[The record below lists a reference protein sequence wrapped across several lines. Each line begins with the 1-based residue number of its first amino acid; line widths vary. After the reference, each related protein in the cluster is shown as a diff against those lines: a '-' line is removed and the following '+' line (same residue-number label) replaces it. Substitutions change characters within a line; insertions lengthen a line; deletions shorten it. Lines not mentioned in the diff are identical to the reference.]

1 VAGVPDPAERLTH
14 RGAFDALLDE
24 AATQYPLALRR
35 AGALFRGLRRIHPH
49 LRHLFLVRHAGRR
62 AGPRGLL
69 RFLVREAG
77 RGPGESHRDHGD
89 QQTMFHDG
97 VLLFVT
103 LTSRL
108 ILREVPPRM
117 RPRASAIL
125 FPVRFRNPEG
135 SLPRAAGLAEFA
147 PFFLRRLRDRRPPP
161 VPPGHVVPLPEEKEL
176 LRSAGPESLT
186 WLGHA
191 SFLLRTGG
199 LTVLTDPFLS
209 DRASPMA
216 GFGPKRFVP
225 PGLPL
230 EELPPIDVVVL
241 SHNHYD
247 HLDAR
252 TIEALPG
259 KGHVVAAVPAGLG
272 DFFRRR
278 GSRDVREL
286 RWWEETRIG
295 ADFILAA
302 LPSNHFSG
310 RTPFDRNATLWASW
324 AIASRTRKVFFAGDT
339 GYGPVFGE
347 IGRRIGPFD
356 LGLVPIGAYE
366 PSSIM

>member
-1 VAGVPDPAERLTH
+1 MTVR
-14 RGAFDALLDE
+14 RS
-24 AATQYPLALRR
+24 LR
-35 AGALFRGLRRIHPH
+35 
-49 LRHLFLVRHAGRR
+49 
-62 AGPRGLL
+62 
-69 RFLVREAG
+69 
-77 RGPGESHRDHGD
+77 
-89 QQTMFHDG
+89 DG
-97 VLLFVT
+97 C
-103 LTSRL
+103 
-108 ILREVPPRM
+108 
-117 RPRASAIL
+117 ASAIL
-125 FPVRFRNPEG
+125 FRVRFRNPEG
-135 SLPRAAGLAEFA
+135 SLPRTAGLAEFA

-161 VPPGHVVPLPEEKEL
+161 VPSGHVVPLPEAKEL
-176 LRSAGPESLT
+176 LRGAGPESLT

-209 DRASPMA
+209 DRASPVA

-230 EELPPIDVVVL
+230 EELPQIDAVVL

-259 KGHVVAAVPAGLG
+259 KKHIVAAVPAGLG
-272 DFFRRR
+272 GFFRRR
-278 GSRDVREL
+278 GYRDVREL
-286 RWWEETRIG
+286 HWWEETRVG
-295 ADFILAA
+295 ADFILTA

-366 PSSIM
+366 PSSIMRPVHCNPEEAVSLGRDVGASTLVATHWGAIVLTDEPAFEPAGRFRTAASRAGIPDGRAWVMRIGETRATTPRGTP